1 MDVLLDTLRQRE
13 LKSLLLL
20 YLFVGNVAA
29 YCPKPE
35 SGDGI
40 ILSYEALLKND
51 FPEGSEVTLECGNGY
66 EKQSGSGIINCIDK
80 KWTDP
85 DLVCKKKDCGPPK
98 AQPHMYF
105 DTSGG
110 TLFGSLIKVMCEEG
124 YQISGMN
131 YKKCYSPG
139 WFGKSTCDIV
149 TCKKPIEVENGKNSW
164 NADGKPEYGQM
175 INFTCSEGYVMLGS
189 RSILCTKTGEYDP
202 LPPQCIDTSTAKVF
216 TATPTS
222 HRAITVTAR
231 VSTNISTKEQDYRLS
246 ENKTAP
252 TSVLSSTATPLKD
265 QNIENINI
273 NKNKG
278 NAAVI
283 ISVIVVTLVVCIVA
297 FILNKFLMRRKG
309 LVGTRPIF

>member
-1 MDVLLDTLRQRE
+1 
-13 LKSLLLL
+13 
-20 YLFVGNVAA
+20 

-40 ILSYEALLKND
+40 DLSDEALLKND

-66 EKQSGSGIINCIDK
+66 EKQSGSGIINCVDK
-80 KWTDP
+80 KWTEP
-85 DLVCKKKDCGPPK
+85 DLVCTKKDCGPPK
-98 AQPHMYF
+98 AEPHMYF

-110 TLFGSLIKVMCEEG
+110 TLFGSSIKVMCEEG
-124 YQISGMN
+124 YQISGMS

-139 WFGKSTCDIV
+139 WFGKATCEIV
-149 TCKKPIEVENGKNSW
+149 TCEKPTEVENGKNSW

-189 RSILCTKTGEYDP
+189 RSILCTKTGEYDS
-202 LPPQCIDTSTAKVF
+202 LPPQCIETSTAKVF

-231 VSTNISTKEQDYRLS
+231 VSTNISTTEQDYRLL
-246 ENKTAP
+246 EDKTAP
-252 TSVLSSTATPLKD
+252 TSVPSSTAAPLKG

-278 NAAVI
+278 NSAVI

-309 LVGTRPIF
+309 SYDTGEDLKPELLQFQTL